1 MKKNTLFIINIFLIF
16 SLVGC
21 NSKGVH
27 NEPSAKPELRAN
39 TQNQEPESIVTANAD
54 PLISENQQLFDYSL
68 SYQEMSKI
76 EKSNLHLQQQNQA
89 LANKRTQGSDLP
101 QNKKLTNKEKIKI
114 EKENRRNT
122 LFKTIPPAKRAV
134 YKGNDFSTSFPQ
146 NY

>member
-1 MKKNTLFIINIFLIF
+1 MKKNTLFIINTFLIF

-54 PLISENQQLFDYSL
+54 SLISKNQKLFDYVL
-68 SYQEMSKI
+68 SDQEMSEI

-89 LANKRTQGSDLP
+89 LAVKRTQESDLV
-101 QNKKLTNKEKIKI
+101 QNKNLTNKEKIKI
-114 EKENRRNT
+114 EKEDRRNT
-122 LFKTIPPAKRAV
+122 FLKTIPPTKRAV
-134 YKGNDFSTSFPQ
+134 YTGNDFSTSFPQ

>member
-16 SLVGC
+16 SLFGC
-21 NSKGVH
+21 HSKEAH
-27 NEPSAKPELRAN
+27 STPSAKSESQVN
-39 TQNQEPESIVTANAD
+39 NQNQEPESIVTANAD
-54 PLISENQQLFDYSL
+54 PLISENQKLFDYSL

-89 LANKRTQGSDLP
+89 LANKRTQGSDFP

-122 LFKTIPPAKRAV
+122 LFKTIPPAKRSL
-134 YKGNDFSTSFPQ
+134 YTGNDFSTSFPQ

>member
-16 SLVGC
+16 SLFGC
-21 NSKGVH
+21 HSKEAH
-27 NEPSAKPELRAN
+27 SAPSAKSELRVN

-76 EKSNLHLQQQNQA
+76 EKSNLHLQQQNQT

-122 LFKTIPPAKRAV
+122 LFKTIPPAKRSL
-134 YKGNDFSTSFPQ
+134 YTGNDFSTSFPQ

>member
-54 PLISENQQLFDYSL
+54 PLISENQKLFDYSL

-114 EKENRRNT
+114 EKLYRRNT
-122 LFKTIPPAKRAV
+122 LFKTIPPAKRGV